1 MTTIEQILAIIVINR
16 DINPRKK
23 YDDKCFKLPE
33 AFHHHLVMSI
43 ETPCTGNI
51 QTYGVKDAIKNAL
64 SSLRHRNDF
73 SELFEVLAE
82 IKSICSNEEIEEHS
96 TRILEKLNKYKSV
109 AKSNIGLIFARH
121 VPVNATLTQHDVY
134 EVVDKYISK
143 PDCKWDEVWNLIV
156 DELWHNYGTGYE
168 KLINQLNPEYNDAR
182 SFNDVMNNVKTMTH
196 QLYKWEQ
203 NAMKGGEPFIP
214 GLEEM
219 FQKGIPELKNDE
231 EYAELLRLG
240 NMSRNAMMEQ
250 NVFTQLQL
258 APYITASPEVRL
270 KFLYNHILHKRE
282 RKEVEIS
289 VACDKVMNYL
299 TYYRTGNDHVDTEEC
314 LKFIEDITTDQFRAK
329 MAEQNYVVAPDTAYK
344 VDIIKMGIA
353 KMSKQTEKPNVTLVN
368 DKNILKTMRPRFN
381 ILDDE
386 FDLLST
392 IVLMPV
398 ETLVELGIFTQGIV
412 DKILAGGSD
421 HQRVH
426 LAHREIDFGIGFP
439 KAATLVYTP
448 TPVTISKLV
457 TVDPAINYV
466 DTRMDNSA
474 FHLCQKFEPAD
485 KQSVSIQN
493 LAKKTLEKEKDKE
506 LVLKS
511 FITFVKEELSD
522 DHDSDVQTALEI
534 LQDYFTVEELFGKLT
549 GCELPVGHQFLG
561 WKNVSGITLKELVS
575 HTITISRKVQQV
587 ANNCPDFSKP
597 LVISLDPS
605 NQKDLCKM
613 QEQWLTQ
620 NCFPISPT
628 QEALKTKRPDYESG
642 NQSNVLNI
650 KLFDN
655 NHWGDVARGFVKLFE
670 NCTEEHLVKAEETFA
685 SVINQILAGSISY
698 EEVKETLIVPN
709 IRTNNKYN
717 TKYILQQLGG
727 SDAVANVIDSILEK
741 MDEHEAR
748 AILKFQI
755 GLYQQA
761 AGKFHTDLKRQI
773 RKQVAIFLDNIFKEA
788 LKVHKSTNSI
798 GISRHYKDGD
808 LEMVIVCKL
817 SYDNFGFPIW
827 KTRVDIVRS
836 KHFAAGQSLQF
847 PSVEF
852 HYDEDGYRGKVMEKL
867 LCD

>member
-23 YDDKCFKLPE
+23 YDDKCFKSPE

-96 TRILEKLNKYKSV
+96 SRILEKLNKYKSV
-109 AKSNIGLIFARH
+109 VKSNIGLIFARYA
-121 VPVNATLTQHDVY
+121 PVNATLTQHDVY

-143 PDCKWDEVWNLIV
+143 PDCKWDEVWDLIV

-168 KLINQLNPEYNDAR
+168 ELIKQVNPDNDAR
-182 SFNDVMNNVKTMTH
+182 SFNDVMNNVKATTH

-240 NMSRNAMMEQ
+240 NMSRNAMIEQ

-258 APYITASPEVRL
+258 APYITASVETRL
-270 KFLYNHILHKRE
+270 KFLYNHILYKRE

-299 TYYRTGNDHVDTEEC
+299 TYHRTGNDYVDTGEC

-329 MAEQNYVVAPDTAYK
+329 MAEQNYVIAPDTAYK

-353 KMSKQTEKPNVTLVN
+353 KMSKQTEKP
-368 DKNILKTMRPRFN
+368 
-381 ILDDE
+381 
-386 FDLLST
+386 S
-392 IVLMPV
+392 
-398 ETLVELGIFTQGIV
+398 
-412 DKILAGGSD
+412 
-421 HQRVH
+421 
-426 LAHREIDFGIGFP
+426 
-439 KAATLVYTP
+439 
-448 TPVTISKLV
+448 
-457 TVDPAINYV
+457 
-466 DTRMDNSA
+466 
-474 FHLCQKFEPAD
+474 QKFEPTD

-493 LAKKTLEKEKDKE
+493 LAKKTLEKEKDKD

-534 LQDYFTVEELFGKLT
+534 LQDYFTGEELYARLSCFQ
-549 GCELPVGHQFLG
+549 LPVEQQFLRMRP
-561 WKNVSGITLKELVS
+561 SSSSALKELVS
-575 HTITISRKVQQV
+575 YAIAVSRGCQV
-587 ANNCPDFSKP
+587 DCKKMAELDEGVTFIN
-597 LVISLDPS
+597 LDPS
-605 NQKDLCKM
+605 DLKPGVCKM

-642 NQSNVLNI
+642 NRSNVLNI

-655 NHWGDVARGFVKLFE
+655 DNWGDVVQGFVKLFE

-685 SVINQILAGSISY
+685 SVINRILAGSISY

-709 IRTNNKYN
+709 IRTNNKYD

-727 SDAVANVIDSILEK
+727 SDVVANVIESILEK

-773 RKQVAIFLDNIFKEA
+773 RKQVAIFLDDIFKEA

-808 LEMVIVCKL
+808 LEMVVVCKL

-867 LCD
+867 LRD